1 VSVSGGDEGE
11 TSNLESSGPHHTPI
25 PADALCAPFPSHAP
39 SVYTMYET
47 LLWMAGAVDTIGGKG
62 IEVQVAERLA
72 ASHHCFASNA
82 LENFLKRD
90 PENPWTRGFTSSL
103 QPR

>member
-11 TSNLESSGPHHTPI
+11 TSNLELSGPHHTPI
-25 PADALCAPFPSHAP
+25 PADALCALFPSYAP
-39 SVYTMYET
+39 SVYMMYET

-72 ASHHCFASNA
+72 ASHHCHWGRG
-82 LENFLKRD
+82 LKY
-90 PENPWTRGFTSSL
+90 PVGTW
-103 QPR
+103 